1 VTVVCPRCGK
11 EGTLELKRV
20 GQREYVYVVHYYKDA
35 SGEWRKKRCYLGPAD
50 EYVYVSRLHSK
61 EGLVLQGIVRVAE
74 GRVYLNPR
82 ALQYVRDLARYIA
95 QHVDE
100 LRGRVQAV
108 EVEETIRELE
118 RAVGALKKLLV
129 P

>member
-1 VTVVCPRCGK
+1 MTVVCPRCGK
-11 EGTLELKRV
+11 EGSLEIKRV
-20 GQREYVYVVHYYKDA
+20 GSREYVYVAHFYKDP
-35 SGEWRKKRCYLGPAD
+35 SGNWRKYRCYLGPAD

-82 ALQYVRDLARYIA
+82 ALQYARDLARYIT

-100 LRGRVQAV
+100 LKGRVQAV

-118 RAVGALKKLLV
+118 KAVGALKKLLV
-129 P
+129 S